1 MFQILECGYFLMPWN
16 SKKIIMGIVGKSVMH
31 QVRCMDFLILNL
43 KIVMHLCFTFLY
55 ARCSYILILA
65 CKWSDFNIIYVL
77 GDSEKVCKCITAGL
91 FPNAAYLHYSGV
103 YRTVRGDQELYIHP
117 TSVLY
122 TLEQPKWYVEKFH
135 SSKIYKF

>member
-1 MFQILECGYFLMPWN
+1 MLQILEYFDAMN
-16 SKKIIMGIVGKSVMH
+16 SKKIIMGIVAKSVMH
-31 QVRCMDFLILNL
+31 QVRCMDFLLLNM
-43 KIVMHLCFTFLY
+43 KIIMHLCFAFLFS
-55 ARCSYILILA
+55 RCSYVLISV
-65 CKWSDFNIIYVL
+65 CNWSNFNIIHVL

-122 TLEQPKWYVEKFH
+122 TLEQPKWYVEKFC

>member
-1 MFQILECGYFLMPWN
+1 MN
-16 SKKIIMGIVGKSVMH
+16 SKKIIMGIVAKGVMH
-31 QVRCMDFLILNL
+31 QLRCMDFLLLNM
-43 KIVMHLCFTFLY
+43 KIVVDLCFTFLF
-55 ARCSYILILA
+55 ARCSYILILV
-65 CKWSDFNIIYVL
+65 CNWSNFNIVYVL

-122 TLEQPKWYVEKFH
+122 TLEQPKWYVEKFR

>member
-1 MFQILECGYFLMPWN
+1 
-16 SKKIIMGIVGKSVMH
+16 
-31 QVRCMDFLILNL
+31 
-43 KIVMHLCFTFLY
+43 MHLCFTFLF
-55 ARCSYILILA
+55 ARCSYILISL
-65 CKWSDFNIIYVL
+65 CNWSNFNIIYVL

-135 SSKIYKF
+135 SFKIYRF